1 MNFKTYLLESV
12 SDGKYKTIID
22 ESTAIDLLNKHC
34 KNMDFNKPYWRGMS
48 NDNKYYI
55 LEGALGERKSVGSSN
70 HYTVLIDDLLKKED
84 KNFPLR
90 AKSIICANNYNLN
103 TAIQYGAKV
112 YAIFPYDDA
121 IIGMTEK
128 EDIWF
133 TYVKLGKFNTTINDI
148 NDMLQ
153 HAGIKATNLNDIV
166 NQVESLFD
174 EKPRSLDYIQKKLIK
189 RFDSK
194 EAVRESFE
202 TAYNYKNLGITFG
215 KTTVIN
221 EIHSAH
227 EIWFSGKCIAID
239 YHIFKELQKNKFKIG
254 Q

>member
-12 SDGKYKTIID
+12 SDGKYKKIID
-22 ESTAIDLLNKHC
+22 ESAAIELLNKHC

-55 LEGALGERKSVGSSN
+55 LEGALGERKSVDSSN

-84 KNFPLR
+84 KDFPLR
-90 AKSIICANNYNLN
+90 SNSIICANNDNLN

-112 YAIFPYDDA
+112 YAIFPYDNV
-121 IIGMTEK
+121 IIGTTKK

-133 TYVKLGKFNTTINDI
+133 TSVKLGKFNTSINDI
-148 NDMLQ
+148 NDMLHQ
-153 HAGIKATNLNDIV
+153 AGIKATSLNDIV
-166 NQVESLFD
+166 SQVELLFD

-194 EAVRESFE
+194 ESVRESFE
-202 TAYNYKNLGITFG
+202 AAYNYNNLGITFG
-215 KTTVIN
+215 TSNIIN
-221 EIHSAH
+221 NISGPREL
-227 EIWFSGKCIAID
+227 WFGGKCIAID
-239 YHIFKELQKNKFKIG
+239 YHIFKDLQEKKFRIK
-254 Q
+254 